1 MMQGD
6 SYNIGI
12 QLLNN
17 AGQPITPDDVDD
29 VEITIGW
36 ESKRYTSGQLTYYNG
51 LWLYPISQSE
61 SFGKWPGKLDA
72 QARIKWPN
80 GFVEGQPIYG
90 ARIQESRSKEVL

>member
-36 ESKRYTSGQLTYYNG
+36 ESKRYKKGQLLFADG
-51 LWLYPISQSE
+51 LWLYPITQTSSFSQ
-61 SFGKWPGKLDA
+61 KPGRAAA
-72 QARIKWPN
+72 QVRIKWNN
-80 GFVEGQPIYG
+80 GFVEGQKILG
-90 ARIQESRSKEVL
+90 ARFVESRSKEVL